1 MAKLS
6 SWLPV
11 DLDAKLAEESL
22 TSVLR
27 DKGYILAKSRKKGF
41 LSMEKDAVHGTTI
54 LDGRQKLRVRIVE
67 GSLGQCRLEFT
78 IVFPQRAI
86 ISDDDRR
93 VIDRYLEDLLDR
105 IQGRIEI
112 RLYEGT
118 VSENGS
124 AIDFDGKTPPFYS
137 SWMSN
142 IPYPVTRRHRIL
154 GLVLGIAFSALY
166 SLFVVP
172 YIFGEI
178 TLYLLLVGTIIFLPL
193 ALFCIS
199 AYVYLTYSPRYPRE
213 VMPTLLGLRIITYR
227 GRHLSIP
234 WSNLENVVSHASMW
248 TSSSI
253 GFSPYGSTQA
263 EFKAYYADKEN
274 RRRLLFFEEDV
285 AQAVQ
290 KSLDLARKMPLEKK
304 RLFEVWNT
312 APPRSQVFLG
322 LRPLPEEVM
331 KSRKL
336 SLRFLPSGRT
346 DPVYVT
352 TEEDRRIA
360 RDYLSGESFDAEE
373 LRGLGSVASTQEY
386 WDLGAEIFKK
396 ALELEPSDA
405 EIMYHYGGCLTKNGK
420 LEEAKD
426 SLEEF
431 IASYGPHSEIHVA
444 LAGVA
449 LQSLKPEESIYHVGK
464 AVELDPN
471 NLEALHIWFD
481 AVSREGGISQAIA
494 ELDFLSSSR
503 EDSWAVFLVLGEHL
517 ENMGMMEDAQSYL
530 ERAVARSSREE
541 TVSYLSAFYLRKGDP
556 QTAID
561 TTEKAAKEA
570 KLGPASWYNLAI
582 AYKMLGRRY
591 RAREALDNIDLSAE
605 PGWHEMVMRL
615 ISDLEKD

>member
-6 SWLPV
+6 SWLSV
-11 DLDAKLAEESL
+11 DLDPKMAEESL

-54 LDGRQKLRVRIVE
+54 LDGRQKLRVKIVE
-67 GSLGQCRLEFT
+67 ERLGQCHLEIT

-86 ISDDDRR
+86 ISDDDRK
-93 VIDRYLEDLLDR
+93 VIDRFLEDLLDR
-105 IQGRIEI
+105 IQSRIEI
-112 RLYEGT
+112 ELYEGM
-118 VSENGS
+118 VSEDGS
-124 AIDFDGKTPPFYS
+124 AIDFVGKTPPFYS
-137 SWMSN
+137 SWMLN
-142 IPYPVTRRHRIL
+142 IPQPVSRRHRIL
-154 GLVLGIAFSALY
+154 GLVLGIAFSVLFALY
-166 SLFVVP
+166 AVP
-172 YIFGEI
+172 YIFGEMG
-178 TLYLLLVGTIIFLPL
+178 LSVFLLGTILFLPL

-199 AYVYLTYSPRYPRE
+199 AFVYLTYSPRYPRQ
-213 VMPTLLGLRIITYR
+213 VMPTLLGLRIITRR

-234 WSNLENVVSHASMW
+234 WSNLENVVSHVSMW
-248 TSSSI
+248 SGGSF
-253 GFSPYGSTQA
+253 GFSPGGPMTGEY
-263 EFKAYYADKEN
+263 KAYYMDEEN
-274 RRRLLFFEEDV
+274 RRRLLFFEGDV

-290 KSLDLARKMPLEKK
+290 QSMDLARNMPLEEK

-312 APPRSQVFLG
+312 APPGSQVFLG

-360 RDYLSGESFDAEE
+360 RDYLSGESFDVEE

-396 ALELEPSDA
+396 ALEMEPSNP
-405 EIMYHYGGCLTKNGK
+405 EIAYHHGGCLMKEGK
-420 LEEAKD
+420 LDEAKR

-431 IASYGPHSEIHVA
+431 IASHGPYSEIHVA

-517 ENMGMMEDAQSYL
+517 ENMGVMEDAQSCL

-541 TVSYLSAFYLRKGDP
+541 TISHLSAFCLRRGDP
-556 QTAID
+556 QTAIEA
-561 TTEKAAKEA
+561 TEEAAKEA

-591 RAREALDNIDLSAE
+591 KAREALDNIDLSTE
-605 PGWHEMVMRL
+605 PGWHELVMRL
-615 ISDLEKD
+615 ISDLEKE